1 LKQHDWVFHVP
12 SQFCQQPKLTQP
24 RKEAGDREERLDL
37 KAAIRDTSRMLQNLY
52 PHLLGFHGLFRWVVL
67 VAAVVAIVVA
77 FSGWSGTKPASTNL
91 RRFSVIFVIAMDIEL
106 LIGLLLYFGASPAL
120 RSALAS
126 HTMLMVLAVICAHV
140 GGALSRKGR
149 TDQMKYRGAAIAYT
163 ISLLVMLAGIPWRG
177 LL

>member
-1 LKQHDWVFHVP
+1 
-12 SQFCQQPKLTQP
+12 
-24 RKEAGDREERLDL
+24 
-37 KAAIRDTSRMLQNLY
+37 MLQNLY

-120 RSALAS
+120 RAALAT

>member
-1 LKQHDWVFHVP
+1 
-12 SQFCQQPKLTQP
+12 
-24 RKEAGDREERLDL
+24 
-37 KAAIRDTSRMLQNLY
+37 MLQDLY
-52 PHLLGFHGLFRWVVL
+52 PHLLGFHGLFRWVIL
-67 VAAVVAIVVA
+67 AAALAAIFVA

-106 LIGLLLYFGASPAL
+106 LIGLLLYFGASTVL
-120 RSALAS
+120 RGALAS

>member
-1 LKQHDWVFHVP
+1 
-12 SQFCQQPKLTQP
+12 
-24 RKEAGDREERLDL
+24 
-37 KAAIRDTSRMLQNLY
+37 MLQNLY

-106 LIGLLLYFGASPAL
+106 LIGLLLYFGASTVL

-126 HTMLMVLAVICAHV
+126 HTILMVLAVICAHV

-163 ISLLVMLAGIPWRG
+163 ISLLLMLAGIPWRG